1 MFPRN
6 AIGYQGARSIHKY
19 SRVCA
24 YVEFLFLQQTE
35 GENHIES
42 HHESSLK
49 AKTAFG
55 LSPDWVPKF
64 LNNSRDPLYFPA
76 THSHLRS

>member
-6 AIGYQGARSIHKY
+6 AIGYQGARSIHKD
-19 SRVCA
+19 SRVCV

-42 HHESSLK
+42 QHESSLK

-55 LSPDWVPKF
+55 FPPDWVPEF
-64 LNNSRDPLYFPA
+64 LKNSRD
-76 THSHLRS
+76 